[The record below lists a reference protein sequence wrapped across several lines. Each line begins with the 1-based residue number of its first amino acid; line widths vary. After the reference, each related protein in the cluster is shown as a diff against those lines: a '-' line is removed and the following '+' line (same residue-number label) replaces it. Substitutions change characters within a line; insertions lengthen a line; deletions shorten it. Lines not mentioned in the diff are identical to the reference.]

1 MEEKF
6 VPAAEPAAVQPAPA
20 APLPVQPT
28 GKKSGNFSV
37 LMLIAGIVLG
47 IYVISLIIPFIWSL
61 LTSFKGRYE
70 FDDNIF
76 GLPQT
81 WTIENFVTVFNAFAV
96 RVESGAGFRTVF
108 LEEMFLY
115 SILYA
120 VGCAIAGTTT
130 QMVVAYLC
138 AKYRYKFSKV
148 IYTVVIVVMVLPIVG
163 SLPSELQMANRLGI
177 YDTIWGMYIMKA
189 NFLGMYFLVFY
200 ANFKALS
207 NEYADAARVDGAG
220 NFRVMISIIFPL
232 VRNTYFT
239 IFLLNFIGFWNDYQ
253 TPLIYIPNWP
263 TVAYGLYSTF
273 QSTSGDLSNV
283 PVKLAACL
291 MMLIPIL
298 IIFLIFHN
306 RLMGNITVGGLKE

>member
-120 VGCAIAGTTT
+120 VGCAIA
-130 QMVVAYLC
+130 A
-138 AKYRYKFSKV
+138 RRP
-148 IYTVVIVVMVLPIVG
+148 LP
-163 SLPSELQMANRLGI
+163 PPAP
-177 YDTIWGMYIMKA
+177 A
-189 NFLGMYFLVFY
+189 P
-200 ANFKALS
+200 
-207 NEYADAARVDGAG
+207 GAG
-220 NFRVMISIIFPL
+220 
-232 VRNTYFT
+232 
-239 IFLLNFIGFWNDYQ
+239 LLSGPVNAGFNRFARD
-253 TPLIYIPNWP
+253 PKGFAVSPGCIHCGRCLAGCP
-263 TVAYGLYSTF
+263 T
-273 QSTSGDLSNV
+273 
-283 PVKLAACL
+283 
-291 MMLIPIL
+291 
-298 IIFLIFHN
+298 
-306 RLMGNITVGGLKE
+306 GNITEQAGRITFGPDCWFCLACLHNCPVHAIDWRGKGARNGFYTFPAELEG

>member
-28 GKKSGNFSV
+28 GKKSGNFSI
-37 LMLIAGIVLG
+37 LMLVVGIVLG
-47 IYVISLIIPFIWSL
+47 VYVVSLFIPLVWSL
-61 LTSFKGRYE
+61 LSSLKGRYD

-76 GLPQT
+76 GLPQP
-81 WTIENFVTVFNAFAV
+81 WTIENYVTVFNAFAV
-96 RVESGAGFRTVF
+96 RVEYGAGFRTVF
-108 LEEMFLY
+108 IEEMFLY
-115 SILYA
+115 SLLYA
-120 VGCAIAGTTT
+120 VGCAVAGTTT

-189 NFLGMYFLVFY
+189 NFLGMYFLVFH

-220 NFRVMISIIFPL
+220 NFRVMVSIIFPI

-253 TPLIYIPNWP
+253 TPLVYIPNWP

-273 QSTSGDLSNV
+273 RSTSGDLSNV

-291 MMLIPIL
+291 MMLVPIMV
-298 IIFLIFHN
+298 IFLVFHN

>member
-76 GLPQT
+76 GLPQ
-81 WTIENFVTVFNAFAV
+81 TVFNAFAV

-239 IFLLNFIGFWNDYQ
+239 VFLLNFIGFWNDYQ